1 MRCLGPTVR
10 VLELQDVAAAPGPG
24 SAAATLQRARQLAAE
39 AEAAEAEAEGD
50 KEAAAELRA
59 VAAAAAAQAAEA
71 SAPSSATRR
80 LCVGSFDLTPPPPTL
95 VLAEAV
101 SSARVRLEIVADR
114 LGLSGAAEVWA
125 YMHAETGELVIS
137 DVSTTP
143 DLSPGALIFRQV
155 GGWMGGSLEEWA
167 GWLFLFFSQRDEGA
181 PYS

>member
-1 MRCLGPTVR
+1 
-10 VLELQDVAAAPGPG
+10 
-24 SAAATLQRARQLAAE
+24 
-39 AEAAEAEAEGD
+39 
-50 KEAAAELRA
+50 
-59 VAAAAAAQAAEA
+59 
-71 SAPSSATRR
+71 
-80 LCVGSFDLTPPPPTL
+80 